1 MEGKRMRPNDEQVR
15 ALAEFAES
23 ILSCACENV
32 FFSEDDRALVVVA
45 AAEAGILSVAHVSDG
60 GMVVETLPDWL
71 LEAAGQHTLGD
82 ASRE

>member
-1 MEGKRMRPNDEQVR
+1 MARPTDERVR

-23 ILSCACENV
+23 ILSCACDEENV

-60 GMVVETLPDWL
+60 GIVVETLPDWL
-71 LEAAGQHTLGD
+71 LEAAGQHTLED